1 MKYITFLC
9 LAICLRLSAQ
19 DPLFTNTSQSLIN
32 LNPSFAGSNGG
43 LRVQSCYRD
52 QWYNLT
58 GFYQTFNT
66 SLDAYIKPIKGGIA
80 LSYTK
85 DDQSNGTLV
94 TDRLSLTYAQ
104 HLSFF
109 DNKLK
114 IIPSFQ
120 ITGFQKTLDN
130 SKLSYGDMID
140 PRRGFVWNSSQQTN
154 GYSKKSNLDFSSGLI
169 VNYNHFYIGASV
181 FHITQPE
188 EGIYA
193 PSKLPYR
200 LSLFAS
206 YNLVLGENALLYAI
220 YRFEKQQSF
229 YNHQLNMNA
238 LLFKHLILGTGIR
251 INSSVNAIAGYR
263 NDYFTLSG
271 CYEFGTGFTMGRS
284 AGTFELSA
292 SFNLRNKE
300 DRKLVK
306 DVERW

>member
-1 MKYITFLC
+1 MKYIPFLF

-19 DPLFTNTSQSLIN
+19 DPLFTNTSQSLIS

-43 LRVQSCYRD
+43 LRVQSSYRD

-58 GFYQTFNT
+58 GFYQTLST
-66 SLDAYIKPIKGGIA
+66 DVDAYIKPMKGGIA
-80 LSYTK
+80 LSYMR

-104 HLSFF
+104 HLNLLDS
-109 DNKLK
+109 KLK

-140 PRRGFVWNSSQQTN
+140 PRRGFVWNSPQNTN
-154 GYSKKSNLDFSSGLI
+154 GYSVKRNLDFSSGLI
-169 VNYNHFYIGASV
+169 INYNHFYFGASM
-181 FHITQPE
+181 FHITQPQE
-188 EGIYA
+188 AIYGVG
-193 PSKLPYR
+193 KLPYR
-200 LSLFAS
+200 LSLFTS
-206 YNLVLGENALLYAI
+206 YNLTLSENAMLYAI

-229 YNHQLNMNA
+229 YNHQININV
-238 LLFKHLILGTGIR
+238 LLIKHLILGTGIR
-251 INSSVNAIAGYR
+251 INNSVNAIVGYR
-263 NDYFTLSG
+263 HDYFTLSG
-271 CYEFGTGFTMGRS
+271 CYEFGTGSTMTSS